1 MKRTQ
6 VAREVR
12 DALHT
17 TEAALDASIESTR
30 ATIERLLAAKAEM
43 GLTGTIGDAA
53 LACMRQSLAAME
65 ESRAAMIDGHQEIY
79 TVMKALDLRTVAGP
93 THQLGDSTIGRA
105 DRVA

>member
-17 TEAALDASIESTR
+17 TEASLDATIASTR
-30 ATIERLLAAKAEM
+30 AAIERMLAAKAEM

-53 LACMRQSLAAME
+53 LARMQESLAAME
-65 ESRAAMIDGHQEIY
+65 EARASMIDGHQEIY
-79 TVMKALDLRTVAGP
+79 AIMKALDLRTVAGP
-93 THQLGDSTIGRA
+93 TYNIDTEGRL
-105 DRVA
+105 DQVA